1 MERHLFYRAEWSQC
15 GLSIRAAQIAWV
27 RQQYSYS
34 VVYCGFAN
42 DIMVRSPAVFL
53 RRLIVIDTRG

>member
-42 DIMVRSPAVFL
+42 NGHYGALTSSLSSQADR
-53 RRLIVIDTRG
+53 D